1 MCPSNLTS
9 LFYPLSSS
17 DTIKVINIAN
27 NSEKQIKTKM

>member
-17 DTIKVINIAN
+17 DTNKVIIIAN
-27 NSEKQIKTKM
+27 NSEKYIRTKL